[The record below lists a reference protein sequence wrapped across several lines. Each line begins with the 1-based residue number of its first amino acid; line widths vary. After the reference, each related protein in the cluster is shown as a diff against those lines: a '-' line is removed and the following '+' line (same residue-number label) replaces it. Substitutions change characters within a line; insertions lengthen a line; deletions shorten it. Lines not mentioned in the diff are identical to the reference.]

1 MALSSAWCSVLRL
14 WLLWGAAGSRAA
26 QGDNAFPFDI
36 EGSSAVGRQDPP
48 ETSERRVAPGR
59 PPPPAEVQ
67 CSCHCHPAGHLR
79 PAGCVRRA
87 RPCPPPSPASF
98 PPWFALSFTWIR
110 SVQKLEIKS
119 LLLKL
124 DLGVVS

>member
-1 MALSSAWCSVLRL
+1 MAERLKASLDVSGQMALSSAWCSVLRL

-59 PPPPAEVQ
+59 LSPTAEVL

-79 PAGCVRRA
+79 PAGCVCHA
-87 RPCPPPSPASF
+87 RSCLPLSPSSF
-98 PPWFALSFTWIR
+98 PPRSALSFTWIR
-110 SVQKLEIKS
+110 SVQKLK
-119 LLLKL
+119 
-124 DLGVVS
+124 